1 MREKEERQW
10 QEGVFRGSQVSVLQE
25 KTILENS
32 LQHGE
37 CLALLNLGYKDVK
50 LNSMCFPTGI
60 QRTQL
65 GLKAALEGRRPIRRP
80 RPNRVQASTREEMVS
95 LEPSH
100 KTRGKS

>member
-1 MREKEERQW
+1 MLRESK
-10 QEGVFRGSQVSVLQE
+10 VSVLQE

-50 LNSMCFPTGI
+50 LNSMCFPTRI

-65 GLKAALEGRRPIRRP
+65 GLKAALEGRKPIRRP
-80 RPNRVQASTREEMVS
+80 RPNRIQASTREAEAEDREEMTS

-100 KTRGKS
+100 KTKGKS